1 MSTFETAINIEAPI
15 EKVWEVL
22 ADIGFIS
29 KWNPG
34 VHESYATSDETT
46 GLGATRFCD
55 LGGKNF
61 VKEQVVEFETCRK
74 LTMRVTGTNI
84 PMEEAD
90 IHFTLVVDG
99 GHTWVTCAP
108 QLYPQVWA
116 LGLAHGPFLRS
127 GQLREKYAEPAA
139 RLKRARRRPGRYRHR
154 SGDRLIRANPYQKK
168 AILVP
173 EARSR
178 GFQTSQA
185 TRSGLITDP
194 KPDS

>member
-1 MSTFETAINIEAPI
+1 MSTFETTIDIEAPI
-15 EKVWEVL
+15 EKVWEAL
-22 ADIGFIS
+22 ADIGSIS

-74 LTMRVTGTNI
+74 LTMRVTGTNM

-99 GHTWVTCAP
+99 GHTRVTCAP
-108 QLYPQVWA
+108 GYTLKYGP
-116 LGLAHGPFLRS
+116 LGSLMDRFYVRGNYEKSMQSLLRGLKDHVE
-127 GQLREKYAEPAA
+127 GQA
-139 RLKRARRRPGRYRHR
+139 
-154 SGDRLIRANPYQKK
+154 GDRLIQANPYQKK
-168 AILVP
+168 AILAP

-185 TRSGLITDP
+185 TGSGLITDP